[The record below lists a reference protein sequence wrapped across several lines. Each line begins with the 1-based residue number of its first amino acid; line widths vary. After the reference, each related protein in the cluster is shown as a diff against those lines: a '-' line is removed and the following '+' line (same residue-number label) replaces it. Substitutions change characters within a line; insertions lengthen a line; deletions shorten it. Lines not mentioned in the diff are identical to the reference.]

1 MQIHRLDLNLLAVF
15 ECIYSQGS
23 VTRAAEYLHLTQPSV
38 SHALNRL
45 RDALDDPLFVRDG
58 KRLAPTERAQT
69 LIQPVRAA
77 LRQIEG
83 AVSNLDNFEPQSA
96 ELEMV
101 IGMRPI
107 MESAFFPEI
116 ARTFIREA
124 PQSRLLSSQFDRD
137 NLATELSR
145 GDIQLALDVNL
156 QLPKSIRRIRVA
168 QAPIIVIGRKGHP
181 ALQEGQLTLEQYL
194 QHEHLLVSSRRKG
207 EGLEDLLLAREGRYR
222 TIVSRCQQMTTALQL
237 LDSTDLLLTV
247 AKSLVQETVLQAYS
261 YQTAPLNAP
270 EVETY
275 LYWHESTDSSKAQL
289 WLRSLVERTFS

>member
-23 VTRAAEYLHLTQPSV
+23 VTRAAESLHLTQPSV

-58 KRLAPTERAQT
+58 KRLAPTERAQK
-69 LIQPVRAA
+69 LIQPVRSA
-77 LRQIEG
+77 LRQIDG
-83 AVSNLDNFEPQSA
+83 AISNLDSFDPQSA

-107 MESAFFPEI
+107 MESAFFPQI
-116 ARTFIREA
+116 ARTFINEA

-156 QLPKSIRRIRVA
+156 QLPKSIRRVRVA
-168 QAPIIVIGRKGHP
+168 RAPIIVIGRKGHP
-181 ALQEGQLTLEQYL
+181 ALGEEQLTLEQYL
-194 QHEHLLVSSRRKG
+194 KHEHLLVSSRRKG
-207 EGLEDLLLAREGRYR
+207 DGLEDLLLAREGQYR
-222 TIVSRCQQMTTALQL
+222 TIASRCQQMTTALQL

-247 AKSLVQETVLQAYS
+247 AKSLVQHSVLQAYS

-289 WLRSLVERTFS
+289 WLRELVRRSFS

>member
-58 KRLAPTERAQT
+58 RRLAPTERAQT

-83 AVSNLDNFEPQSA
+83 AVSNLDSFEPQSA

-116 ARTFIREA
+116 ARAFIREA

-168 QAPIIVIGRKGHP
+168 QAPIIVIGRKDHP
-181 ALQEGQLTLEQYL
+181 ALRKGRLTLEQYL

-247 AKSLVQETVLQAYS
+247 AKSLVQETVLKAYS

>member
-1 MQIHRLDLNLLAVF
+1 MQIHRLDLNLLTVF

-58 KRLAPTERAQT
+58 KRLAPTERAKT

-83 AVSNLDNFEPQSA
+83 AISNLDSFEPKSA
-96 ELEMV
+96 ELEMT

-107 MESAFFPEI
+107 MESAFFPKI
-116 ARTFIREA
+116 ARAFIREA

-156 QLPKSIRRIRVA
+156 QLPKSIRRVRVA
-168 QAPIIVIGRKGHP
+168 QAPIIVIGRKHHP
-181 ALQEGQLTLEQYL
+181 ALTGGKLTLEQYL

-207 EGLEDLLLAREGRYR
+207 EGLEDLLLAREGQYR
-222 TIVSRCQQMTTALQL
+222 TIASRCQQMTTALQL

-261 YQTAPLNAP
+261 YQAAPLNAP

-289 WLRSLVERTFS
+289 WLRELVKRTFL